1 MPETDES
8 INETG
13 IPEIAVDITEHDV
26 PEFQSTLSTSNVVTQ
41 PTDKTLSVEDMP
53 ADAKAVGD
61 ALTEIRATEQ
71 DTIADVATNASN
83 IADIQA
89 DLQALVPKSDIET
102 TLVTAGKVAD
112 SKATGDAIQSA
123 KQDILALIDTTL
135 TQTGGIADAEATG
148 LAINTAKTQAV
159 SDARTGVVL
168 SVDSI
173 TPDNTGALTL
183 NSLLPT
189 DAEINAMID
198 ALAV

>member
-26 PEFQSTLSTSNVVTQ
+26 PAFQSTLSTSNVITQ
-41 PTDKTLSVEDMP
+41 PTDKTLSVENMP

-71 DTIADVATNASN
+71 DTIADVATNAAN
-83 IADIQA
+83 ITALQQQA
-89 DLQALVPKSDIET
+89 QGLVPKSDIET
-102 TLVTAGKVAD
+102 TLITAGKVAD

-123 KQDILALIDTTL
+123 KQDVLALIDTTL
-135 TQTGGIADAEATG
+135 TQTGGIAEAEATG
-148 LAINTAKTQAV
+148 LAINAAKTQAV
-159 SDARTGVVL
+159 TDARSGVVL
-168 SVDSI
+168 SVDGI
-173 TPDNTGALTL
+173 TPDSTGALTL
-183 NSLLPT
+183 SSLLPT
-189 DAEINAMID
+189 DTEINAMID

>member
-26 PEFQSTLSTSNVVTQ
+26 PEFQSTLSTSNVITQ

-83 IADIQA
+83 IAD
-89 DLQALVPKSDIET
+89 LQAQALELVPKSDIET

-148 LAINTAKTQAV
+148 LAINAAKTQAV
-159 SDARTGVVL
+159 ADARTGVVL

-183 NSLLPT
+183 SSLLPT

-198 ALAV
+198 ALVV

>member
-26 PEFQSTLSTSNVVTQ
+26 PEFQSTLSTSNVITQ

-83 IADIQA
+83 IADLQA

-123 KQDILALIDTTL
+123 KQDVLALIDTTL

-148 LAINTAKTQAV
+148 LAINAAKTQAV

-183 NSLLPT
+183 SSLLPT

>member
-26 PEFQSTLSTSNVVTQ
+26 PAFQSTLSTSNVITQ
-41 PTDKTLSVEDMP
+41 PTDTTLSIENMP

-83 IADIQA
+83 ITALQQQA
-89 DLQALVPKSDIET
+89 QTLVPKSDIET

-123 KQDILALIDTTL
+123 KQDVMALIDTTL
-135 TQTGGIADAEATG
+135 TQTGGIAEAEATG
-148 LAINTAKTQAV
+148 LAINAAKTQAV
-159 SDARTGVVL
+159 TDARTGVVL
-168 SVDSI
+168 SVDGI

-183 NSLLPT
+183 SSLLPT

>member
-13 IPEIAVDITEHDV
+13 IPEISVDITEHDV
-26 PEFQSTLSTSNVVTQ
+26 PEFQSTLSISNVITK
-41 PTDKTLSVEDMP
+41 PTDKTLSIEDMP

-83 IADIQA
+83 IAD
-89 DLQALVPKSDIET
+89 LQAQSLELVPKSDIET

-148 LAINTAKTQAV
+148 LAINAAKTQAV

-183 NSLLPT
+183 SSLLPT

>member
-89 DLQALVPKSDIET
+89 DLQALVSKSDIET